1 MSYCR
6 SMAMVDEENIMSVK
20 LQPSMTQN
28 TRDLNICG
36 DYWAYNN
43 QGDYIAHVKS
53 VCQKYDI
60 SSHILFQTVG
70 ECFAYLDDVRCEY
83 CGYVCPL
90 QIPADI
96 PYMRAKDSWYCEVCE
111 HALWRENNHK

>member
-6 SMAMVDEENIMSVK
+6 SMAMRIEENTMSVK

-28 TRDLNICG
+28 TRELNICG

-70 ECFAYLDDVRCEY
+70 ECFDNL
-83 CGYVCPL
+83 G
-90 QIPADI
+90 I
-96 PYMRAKDSWYCEVCE
+96 PYNMQ
-111 HALWRENNHK
+111 HADYVVGGQPKLVS

>member
-43 QGDYIAHVKS
+43 QGDYMS
-53 VCQKYDI
+53 PSQ
-60 SSHILFQTVG
+60 IL
-70 ECFAYLDDVRCEY
+70 CNCHLD
-83 CGYVCPL
+83 
-90 QIPADI
+90 
-96 PYMRAKDSWYCEVCE
+96 
-111 HALWRENNHK
+111 